1 MSISHFTTLT
11 SGTIKSLHFSSN
23 LTKAVSCWAGKG
35 VITQHETLVQLVCH
49 CSNALNSKLSLLM
62 CDSLKL
68 QEKQQQKQKKENWKS
83 QGEMLDIVI
92 TLFGLTFVYYTTQ
105 RMQQRMTYM

>member
-1 MSISHFTTLT
+1 
-11 SGTIKSLHFSSN
+11 
-23 LTKAVSCWAGKG
+23 
-35 VITQHETLVQLVCH
+35 
-49 CSNALNSKLSLLM
+49 M

-68 QEKQQQKQKKENWKS
+68 QEKQQQKPKKENWKS